1 MEKKMTLLTLSFI
14 LLSMFTFGQTN
25 TDHLWKKVAEA
36 QEQDL
41 PKTEQK
47 LLREIAQIAEREGDY
62 AMLLRAELQEA
73 RSLCSVSPDS
83 LEPAVERLKQREQQ
97 AKDSVLRAVY
107 CTVLGYVYKTNSQL
121 DEDLHEQI
129 ADEYYSRALEHPHL
143 LAATKTKTYET
154 IIDKGSDS
162 RIFDDDM
169 LSVIGYEA
177 GRFDVLRD
185 YYAQSG
191 NRNAELLASLQLLK
205 QRRTNEMEPLEPVGG
220 DLQSPTT
227 YLQRVDSLIARFAD
241 LEICGEAAIERYNF
255 MNRQTRATAEQ
266 KIAYIDEALSR
277 WGRWKRMSTLLNE
290 RRELIALR
298 YHAHTEEKVITTG
311 QWTDISLSAM
321 RGIDSLTM
329 RVYSVKT
336 DGIFPYDPD
345 SRYGYEDHVK
355 KLLTPQPALTQTLAF
370 GKHKEYELFDSV
382 LRLPPLP
389 IGVYMLEFESRPLTR
404 TSRKIIFVS
413 NVRVISQPL
422 PDRKIRFV
430 TVDAV
435 TGQPL
440 AGAKLKITSNTG
452 YYSDQ
457 KTYEA
462 ATDAKGEYI
471 YTRGEKERD
480 CDVFAT
486 YGDDKYCPMTRE
498 GGSFSFYEGSAESYS
513 GSVYTDRQ
521 MYRPGQTVHA
531 AVILYRRYETLKHAV
546 DAGVK
551 VTLELHDANG
561 KTVATKEVTTDDY
574 GTCAADF
581 TLPKSGLAGTYTV
594 KAVCK
599 RGNNKYD
606 STYSDSFRVEE
617 YKRPTFEVEMPRV
630 ETAYA
635 DGDTVDVTGTA
646 RTYSGVK
653 VQGAKVKYKVTR
665 KRAYW
670 WFSYYSYWNQM
681 VIGRDSDDQVLA
693 EGETVTGDDGTF
705 TVPVPIVVPKTRYT
719 MFYNFV
725 VTADVTDQ
733 AGETHVGSVS
743 LPMGNKPLA
752 FSADLPD
759 KMLLEE
765 GGTLSFALRNASG
778 NELTEQVRYRFDGGK
793 WLTASTDDEVEIPA
807 MASGRHTLD
816 AVCRGETLQQ
826 TFTVFSLDDTKPAE
840 ETDDWFY
847 VSDYRFPSDG
857 KPVTLQVGASDPDL
871 HIVYAI
877 YAGKKVLESGSKDM
891 SNALINLKLTY
902 EEEYGN
908 GLLLTYAWV
917 KNGKVHTHNATIHR
931 PLPDTRLRLQWAT
944 FRDRLT
950 PGQQEEWTLS
960 VVRPDGTPA
969 DAQLMATLY
978 DKSLDQIEA
987 HSWSLNP
994 SLSLSTP
1001 FTRWNHAYWESVGW
1015 NGYLRPVTD
1024 AVPSLD
1030 FSTFDHDL
1038 YPARWMPRRFHR
1050 RARMNGSIKE
1060 SLMVEEE
1067 PMMLAKAVES
1077 NVAYD
1082 TADALAEVA
1091 IGSAEETETEED
1103 AGGGEQAQEQVRTNL
1118 DETAFFMPQLTTDS
1132 TGHVALRFTLPESLT
1147 TWRFMGA
1154 AHTKDMFCGM
1164 IDGEAIAR
1172 KEVMVQPNMPRF
1184 LRHGDRAIITTRI
1197 FNTSDQDISGTARLL
1212 LLDPEDEHVVYEQK
1226 QDVAVKADG
1235 TATASFEVDCTQLP
1249 TSVSLLIARIS
1260 YTAEAVGHAS
1270 QRDKVVSFSD
1280 GEQHYLPLLPDMEHV
1295 TRTLP
1300 ITQHQPETL
1309 DIDLKALLPA
1319 GVRDPKFTFEYTN
1332 NPAWLMIQALPA
1344 IGHPHD
1350 DCAICQA
1357 ASLYANTI
1365 GMSIIAQNPNAK
1377 EVFEQWQQEEGN
1389 EKSLMSALAKNQELQ
1404 DLVLDET
1411 PWVAD
1416 ADREQEQKERL
1427 ADFFD
1432 ADMMNQRLDNAL
1444 DKLKKLQNRDG
1455 SWSWWP
1461 DMRGSWY
1468 MTVSI
1473 SQMLVR
1479 LKSLTPNP
1487 SPKEKGVDTSS
1498 ALTKAFKFM
1507 GNEVIDIVK
1516 EMKKM
1521 EKEGFEMVFPS
1532 QTALDWLYICAVD
1545 GRDLPSK
1552 VREANDYLLNLL
1564 KKEKKVQSIYGKAM
1578 SAIVFSASDPKLARQ
1593 YAKSLKEYTV
1603 YREDMGRYFDTPR
1616 ALYSW
1621 RDYRIPTQVAA
1632 IEALQRVG
1640 GDLESPE
1647 DTQTIDE
1654 MLRWL
1659 LQEKRTQAWDTP
1671 LSTIDAIYA
1680 FLNNR
1685 PQLLAPQDGSTFT
1698 LDGKALQTPKA
1709 TAGLGYVKTI
1719 LYDSA
1724 SQNSQSPQLSQS
1736 PQNIPSSLTID
1747 KTSTGT
1753 SWGAV
1758 YAQFMQTATE
1768 IESQASGITVK
1779 REVLDAPSHP
1789 SPLTSPLKVGDRVT
1803 VRITITADRDYD
1815 FVEVIDKRA
1824 ACLEPV
1830 DQKSGYHWGRG
1841 SYYEG
1846 YYCTPRDCTTNYYY
1860 DRLAKGK
1867 HVIETTY
1874 YIDRPGTYQTGT
1886 CTVSCAYSPEF
1897 RGTAAALEIGV
1908 K

>member
-1 MEKKMTLLTLSFI
+1 
-14 LLSMFTFGQTN
+14 MFTFSFGQTKIS
-25 TDHLWKKVAEA
+25 TLWEKVREAE
-36 QEQDL
+36 EQDL

-47 LLREIAQIAEREGDY
+47 LLREIAQVAEAEGDY
-62 AMLLRAELQEA
+62 AQLLKAELREA

-83 LEPAVERLKQREQQ
+83 LEPAVERLKVREQE

-143 LAATKTKTYET
+143 LAATKTKVYET

-162 RIFDDDM
+162 RLFDDDL

-185 YYAQSG
+185 YYASSG
-191 NRNAELLASLQLLK
+191 NRTAELLSALQLLK
-205 QRRTNEMEPLEPVGG
+205 QQRTNEMESLDSSPY
-220 DLQSPTT
+220 LQS
-227 YLQRVDSLIARFAD
+227 LDSLIARFAD

-255 MNRQTRATAEQ
+255 MKRQTRATAEQ

-290 RRELIALR
+290 RRELIALQ
-298 YHAHTEEKVITTG
+298 YHAGMEEKVITTG

-355 KLLTPQPALTQTLAF
+355 KLLTPQPALTQTMAF
-370 GKHKEYELFDSV
+370 EKHKEYEMFDSI

-389 IGVYMLEFESRPLTR
+389 VGVYMLEFESSPATR

-413 NVRVISQPL
+413 NVRVISQPM
-422 PDRKIRFV
+422 PERKIRFV
-430 TVDAV
+430 AVDAV

-486 YGDDKYCPMTRE
+486 YGDDKYCPSTRE
-498 GGSFSFYEGSAESYS
+498 GGSFSFYEGSAENYS

-531 AVILYRRYETLKHAV
+531 AVILYRRFETLKHAV

-551 VTLELHDANG
+551 VTLELHDAND

-581 TLPKSGLAGTYTV
+581 RLPSSGLAGVYTV

-635 DGDTVDVTGTA
+635 DGDTVSVTGTA

-733 AGETHVGSVS
+733 AGETHAGSVS

-752 FSADLPD
+752 FSADLPE

-778 NELTEQVRYRFDGGK
+778 NELTEKVRYRFDGGK

-826 TFTVFSLDDTKPAE
+826 TFTVFSLDDTTPAE

-847 VSDYRFPSDG
+847 VSHSQFPRDG

-877 YAGKKVLESGSKDM
+877 YAGKKVIDSGSRDM

-917 KNGKVHTHNATIHR
+917 KNGKVHTHNATISR

-987 HSWSLNP
+987 HSWSLSP

-1030 FSTFDHDL
+1030 FSTFDHNL
-1038 YPARWMPRRFHR
+1038 YPARWVPLRFHR
-1050 RARMNGSIKE
+1050 RARMNGRGKGA
-1060 SLMVEEE
+1060 LMVEEE
-1067 PMMLAKAVES
+1067 PMMLAKAIES
-1077 NVAYD
+1077 NAAYD

-1091 IGSAEETETEED
+1091 IGSVEEAETEED

-1184 LRHGDRAIITTRI
+1184 LRHGDRAVIATRI
-1197 FNTSDQDISGTARLL
+1197 FNTSDHEVSGTARLL
-1212 LLDPEDEHVVYEQK
+1212 LLDPEDEHVVYKQK

-1270 QRDKVVSFSD
+1270 QRDEVVSFSD

-1300 ITQHQPETL
+1300 ITLHKPGTL
-1309 DIDLKALLPA
+1309 NIDLKALVPD
-1319 GVRDPKFTFEYTN
+1319 GVRDSRFTLEYTN

-1365 GMSIIAQNPNAK
+1365 GMNIIAQNPNAK
-1377 EVFEQWQQEEGN
+1377 EVFEQWEKEEST
-1389 EKSLMSALAKNQELQ
+1389 ETSLMSNLAKNQELQ
-1404 DLVLDET
+1404 DLILDET

-1444 DKLKKLQNRDG
+1444 EKLKKLQKRDG

-1479 LKSLTPNP
+1479 MNTMTSTQLPNSSTPQLL
-1487 SPKEKGVDTSS
+1487 E
-1498 ALTKAFKFM
+1498 KAFKFM
-1507 GNEVIDIVK
+1507 GNEIIDIVK
-1516 EMKKM
+1516 EMKRM
-1521 EKEGFEMVFPS
+1521 EKEGYEMVFPS

-1545 GRDLPSK
+1545 GRDLPRK

-1578 SAIVFSASDPKLARQ
+1578 SAIVFSATEPKLAKQ

-1603 YREDMGRYFDTPR
+1603 YREDMGRYYDTPR

-1621 RDYRIPTQVAA
+1621 RDYRIPTQVIS
-1632 IEALQRVG
+1632 IEALQR
-1640 GDLESPE
+1640 LTPN
-1647 DTQTIDE
+1647 DTETIDE

-1680 FLNNR
+1680 FLNGC
-1685 PQLLAPQDGSTFT
+1685 PQVLAPQEGSTFT
-1698 LDGKALQTPKA
+1698 LDGKDLQTPKA
-1709 TAGLGYVKTI
+1709 TAGLGYVKTN
-1719 LYDSA
+1719 L
-1724 SQNSQSPQLSQS
+1724 PQ
-1736 PQNIPSSLTID
+1736 PASLTID

-1768 IESQASGITVK
+1768 IDSQASGIKVT
-1779 REVLDAPSHP
+1779 REVLPSPSSILPSPSTLHP
-1789 SPLTSPLKVGDRVT
+1789 SPNTLKVGDRVI

-1824 ACLEPV
+1824 SCLEPV
-1830 DQKSGYHWGRG
+1830 NQKSGYHWGRG

-1846 YYCTPRDCTTNYYY
+1846 YYCTPRDCTTNYYF

-1867 HVIETTY
+1867 HTIETEY
-1874 YIDRPGTYQTGT
+1874 YVDRPGRYDTGT
-1886 CTVSCAYSPEF
+1886 CTASCAYSPEF
-1897 RGTAAALEIGV
+1897 RGNASAITISVE
-1908 K
+1908 

>member
-1 MEKKMTLLTLSFI
+1 MSV
-14 LLSMFTFGQTN
+14 FGQTK
-25 TDHLWKKVAEA
+25 TSTLWEKVREAE
-36 QEQDL
+36 EQDL
-41 PKTEQK
+41 PQTEQK
-47 LLREIAQIAEREGDY
+47 LLREIAQIAEAEGDY
-62 AMLLRAELQEA
+62 AQLLKAELREA
-73 RSLCSVSPDS
+73 RSLCSVSTDS
-83 LEPAVERLKQREQQ
+83 LESAVERLKVREQQ

-107 CTVLGYVYKTNSQL
+107 CTVLGYVYKNNSEL
-121 DEDLHEQI
+121 DEDMHEQI
-129 ADEYYSRALEHPHL
+129 GDEYYARALKHPDL
-143 LAATKTKTYET
+143 LAATKTSAYSTL
-154 IIDKGSDS
+154 IDTGKDS
-162 RIFDDDM
+162 NIFNDDM

-185 YYAQSG
+185 YYASSG
-191 NRNAELLASLQLLK
+191 NRNGELLASLQLLK
-205 QRRTNEMEPLEPVGG
+205 QQRTNEMESLEPVGG

-255 MNRQTRATAEQ
+255 MKRQTRATAEQ

-290 RRELIALR
+290 RRELIALQ
-298 YHAHTEEKVITTG
+298 YHARTEKKVITTG
-311 QWTDISLSAM
+311 QWTDISLDAM
-321 RGIDSLTM
+321 RGIDALTM
-329 RVYSVKT
+329 RVYSVKA

-345 SRYGYEDHVK
+345 SRYGYEDHVR

-370 GKHKEYELFDSV
+370 EKHKEYELFDSV

-389 IGVYMLEFESRPLTR
+389 IGVYMLEFESSPVTR
-404 TSRKIIFVS
+404 TSRQIIFVS
-413 NVRVISQPL
+413 NVRVISQPM
-422 PDRKIRFV
+422 PGGKIRFV
-430 TVDAV
+430 AVDAV

-440 AGAKLKITSNTG
+440 AGAHLDITSNTG
-452 YYSDQ
+452 YYSEQ
-457 KTYEA
+457 KNYEA
-462 ATDAKGEYI
+462 TTDAKGEYI
-471 YTRGEKERD
+471 YTKGEKERD

-486 YGDDKYCPMTRE
+486 YGDDKYCPRVSE
-498 GGSFSFYEGSAESYS
+498 SGSFSYYENGAESYS

-531 AVILYRRYETLKHAV
+531 AAILYRRYETIKHAV

-551 VTLELHDANG
+551 VTMELHDAND

-581 TLPKSGLAGTYTV
+581 KLPSSGLAGVYTV

-599 RGNNKYD
+599 RGNNKYG
-606 STYSDSFRVEE
+606 STYSESFRVEE

-635 DGDTVDVTGTA
+635 DGDTVNVVGTA

-681 VIGRDSDDQVLA
+681 VIGRDSEDQVLA

-705 TVPVPIVVPKTRYT
+705 TVGVPIVMPKTRYT

-733 AGETHVGSVS
+733 AGETHAGSVS

-765 GGTLSFALRNASG
+765 GGTVSFALRNASG
-778 NELTEQVRYRFDGGK
+778 NELDAQVRYRFDGGK
-793 WLTASTDDEVEIPA
+793 WLTTTTDNEVEIPA
-807 MASGRHTLD
+807 LSSGRHTLD

-847 VSDYRFPSDG
+847 VSDSQFPRDG

-877 YAGKKVLESGSKDM
+877 YAGKKVIDSGSKDI

-917 KNGKVHTHNATIHR
+917 KNGKVHTHNATISR

-978 DKSLDQIEA
+978 DKSLDQIEG

-1001 FTRWNHAYWESVGW
+1001 YTRWNHAYWGSVSW

-1024 AVPSLD
+1024 VVPSLD
-1030 FSTFDHDL
+1030 FSTFDHNL
-1038 YPARWMPRRFHR
+1038 YPARWVPRRLYGR
-1050 RARMNGSIKE
+1050 SRVRGRGNEA
-1060 SLMVEEE
+1060 LMVEEE
-1067 PMMLAKAVES
+1067 PMMLAKAAAPAEFDNAAPANLMREVAVES
-1077 NVAYD
+1077 
-1082 TADALAEVA
+1082 
-1091 IGSAEETETEED
+1091 EETEEVGADEE
-1103 AGGGEQAQEQVRTNL
+1103 QEQELMRTNL

-1132 TGHVALRFTLPESLT
+1132 TGHVALRFTLPECLT

-1154 AHTKDMFCGM
+1154 AHTRDMFCGM

-1184 LRHGDRAIITTRI
+1184 LRHGDHAIITTRI

-1226 QDVAVKADG
+1226 QEVTVKQDG
-1235 TATASFEVDCTQLP
+1235 TATASFEVDCPQLP
-1249 TSVSLLIARIS
+1249 TSISLLIARVS
-1260 YTAEAVGHAS
+1260 YNGQWSTVNG
-1270 QRDKVVSFSD
+1270 QCNFSD
-1280 GEQHYLPLLPDMEHV
+1280 GEQHYLPLLPDKEHV
-1295 TRTLP
+1295 TRTMP
-1300 ITQHQPETL
+1300 ITQHKPGTL
-1309 DIDLKALLPA
+1309 NIDLKALVPDGA
-1319 GVRDPKFTFEYTN
+1319 SDSKFTFEYTN

-1344 IGHPHD
+1344 IGKPHD

-1357 ASLYANTI
+1357 ASFYANTI
-1365 GMSIIAQNPNAK
+1365 GMNIIAQNPNAK
-1377 EVFEQWQQEEGN
+1377 EVFEQWEKEEGT
-1389 EKSLMSALAKNQELQ
+1389 ETSLMSNLAKNQELQ
-1404 DLVLDET
+1404 DLILDET

-1432 ADMMNQRLDNAL
+1432 KNMMNQRLDNAL
-1444 DKLKKLQNRDG
+1444 EKLKKLQNRDG

-1479 LKSLTPNP
+1479 LRSLTPNP
-1487 SPKEKGVDTSS
+1487 SPKERGEDTSS

-1507 GNEVIDIVK
+1507 GNEVITIVN
-1516 EMKKM
+1516 EMKRM
-1521 EKEGFEMVFPS
+1521 EKEGFEMVFPN
-1532 QTALDWLYICAVD
+1532 QTALDWLYICAID
-1545 GRDLPSK
+1545 GRDLPRK

-1578 SAIVFSASDPKLARQ
+1578 SAIVFSATEPKLAKQ

-1603 YREDMGRYFDTPR
+1603 YREDMGRYYDTPR

-1621 RDYRIPTQVAA
+1621 RDYRIPTQVIS
-1632 IEALQRVG
+1632 IEALQR
-1640 GDLESPE
+1640 LTPN
-1647 DTQTIDE
+1647 DTETIDE

-1680 FLNNR
+1680 FLNSC
-1685 PQLLAPQDGSTFT
+1685 PQVLAPQEGSAFT

-1709 TAGLGYVKTI
+1709 TAGLGYVKTV
-1719 LYDSA
+1719 LP
-1724 SQNSQSPQLSQS
+1724 QNSNLKSQTS
-1736 PQNIPSSLTID
+1736 NLTID

-1768 IESQASGITVK
+1768 IESQTSGIKVT
-1779 REVLDAPSHP
+1779 REVLEVPSQ
-1789 SPLTSPLKVGDRVT
+1789 TSNLKPQISNLKTGNRVI

-1824 ACLEPV
+1824 SCLEPV
-1830 DQKSGYHWGRG
+1830 NQKSGYHWGRG

-1846 YYCTPRDCTTNYYY
+1846 YYCTPRDCTTNYYF

-1867 HVIETTY
+1867 HTIETEY
-1874 YIDRPGTYQTGT
+1874 YVDRPGRYDTGT
-1886 CTVSCAYSPEF
+1886 CTASCAYSPEF
-1897 RGTAAALEIGV
+1897 RGNASAITISVE